1 MTGEQKEKRQI
12 KERQRKRVYREKRKV
27 LKVKLE
33 QYAFKNRQTKG
44 KAIKKLH
51 KVLLNTPAKR
61 VEVIRS
67 FFRSISPKAK
77 VSVTER
83 NIVPYKHFFS
93 RDCRACCQL

>member
-1 MTGEQKEKRQI
+1 MTEEQKEKRQI
-12 KERQRKRVYREKRKV
+12 KERQRKRVYREKQKV

-33 QYAFKNRQTKG
+33 QSAFKNRQTKG

-51 KVLLNTPAKR
+51 KALPNTPAKR

-67 FFRSISPKAK
+67 FFNSISPKTK